1 MYESALVKVVQERY
15 LRSCN
20 KPAEALEVADRY
32 FKDLYLPT
40 VDAPSD
46 GDGD

>member
-20 KPAEALEVADRY
+20 KSAEALEVADR
-32 FKDLYLPT
+32 FSKERYLPT
-40 VDAPSD
+40 VNAPSD